1 MKLLVKYHYRII
13 LGSWKNG
20 LMFPILPPTLFKS
33 ELFMTFFRYKS
44 VLLVLKV
51 ALLLFSI
58 RLFEIYDVHADEMP
72 QAQTSLE
79 EEEVQEK
86 ELISSTL
93 YFESAAL
100 GSIVGFGV
108 GNRMNGTPLRGNFY
122 AVVDTFGWLGLG
134 VGLSKFHFG
143 EISDPDEALQWFVFT
158 ASSLT
163 LLTGSRVIQFF
174 DLWILP
180 INRIA
185 TKDTD
190 NDKSVALIPVFN
202 SNQSGFQ
209 LVGRF

>member
-1 MKLLVKYHYRII
+1 
-13 LGSWKNG
+13 
-20 LMFPILPPTLFKS
+20 
-33 ELFMTFFRYKS
+33 
-44 VLLVLKV
+44 
-51 ALLLFSI
+51 
-58 RLFEIYDVHADEMP
+58 
-72 QAQTSLE
+72 
-79 EEEVQEK
+79 
-86 ELISSTL
+86 
-93 YFESAAL
+93 
-100 GSIVGFGV
+100 
-108 GNRMNGTPLRGNFY
+108 MNGTPLRGNFY

-202 SNQSGFQ
+202 SNQRGFQ